1 MVRGSP
7 WLQSPIV
14 QQLASLDA
22 CVVAEQP
29 HGGAWRRRQV
39 FEDDSGQTWRA
50 IALPCWREVRRLTR
64 SASREAQAC
73 CLS

>member
-1 MVRGSP
+1 
-7 WLQSPIV
+7 LQSPIV